1 MIPKYPNRRSF
12 LPASSHCPTLLHATR
27 SAGVT
32 ESTQEGGVGGDVVVV
47 VVVVAEVTG
56 NEVGVGTFGVELDV
70 DPGGTVLLDRVAEW
84 WTREP
89 DSGFVTRLTFFIG
102 GVAVSLLPETT
113 DGYKATA
120 TASTTGKPHAQAR
133 FTRHALSPF
142 R

>member
-1 MIPKYPNRRSF
+1 MPKYPNRGSF
-12 LPASSHCPTLLHATR
+12 LPDSSHCPTLLHATR

-32 ESTQEGGVGGDVVVV
+32 GSIQEGGLGGAV
-47 VVVVAEVTG
+47 VVVVAPVTG
-56 NEVGVGTFGVELDV
+56 NDVGVGTFGVELDV
-70 DPGGTVLLDRVAEW
+70 DAGGTVLLDRVAEC

-113 DGYKATA
+113 DGYKTTA
-120 TASTTGKPHAQAR
+120 TGSTIGKAHAQAR
-133 FTRHALSPF
+133 LTRHARSPF